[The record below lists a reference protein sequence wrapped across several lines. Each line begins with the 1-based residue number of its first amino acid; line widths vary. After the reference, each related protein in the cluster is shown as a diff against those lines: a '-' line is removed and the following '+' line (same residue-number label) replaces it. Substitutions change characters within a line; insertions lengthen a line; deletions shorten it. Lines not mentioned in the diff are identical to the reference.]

1 MLLSIAYI
9 SSHIILIVQ
18 PCYLVKSK
26 VGTIVMITGHK
37 KQIEKCQNIIDKLQV
52 KQLQFLLSKGMPR
65 SIALKV
71 LKSEKHS
78 FPHKI

>member
-26 VGTIVMITGHK
+26 VGTIVMITGHR
-37 KQIEKCQNIIDKLQV
+37 KQTENRSNIIDKVQV

-71 LKSEKHS
+71 LKSEKYL
-78 FPHKI
+78 FQHKI

>member
-1 MLLSIAYI
+1 M
-9 SSHIILIVQ
+9 II
-18 PCYLVKSK
+18 
-26 VGTIVMITGHK
+26 GHR
-37 KQIEKCQNIIDKLQV
+37 KQTENRSNIIDKVQV

>member
-1 MLLSIAYI
+1 LTKAAIGI
-9 SSHIILIVQ
+9 
-18 PCYLVKSK
+18 
-26 VGTIVMITGHK
+26 IVMIIGHR
-37 KQIEKCQNIIDKLQV
+37 KQTENRSNIIDKVQV